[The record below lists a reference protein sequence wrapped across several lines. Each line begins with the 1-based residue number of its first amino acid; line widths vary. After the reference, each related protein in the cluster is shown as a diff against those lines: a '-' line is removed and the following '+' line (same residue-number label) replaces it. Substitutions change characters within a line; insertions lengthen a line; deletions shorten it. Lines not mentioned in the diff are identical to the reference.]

1 MNTDDNVTN
10 NRTSAVDA
18 SSGKAPEMDEII
30 DLVDEVLL
38 DDDAIQL
45 EEVPEIE
52 TETEEDDE
60 GLIELTDVVEESS
73 SEPQIGDTALDVGAD
88 EIFDLEMEEIPE
100 EEEPI
105 ELTDEVVPGVDLSK
119 DEEPIELVDEVAPE
133 VDSAQDDDLVI
144 ELFDTAEEPAA
155 DSEETE
161 SSELLEAEMSIPETE
176 DDSLEDIFSIETSDE
191 GPETPVEQ
199 APEDEDFN
207 LFDADEQPPVDIV
220 ETGIEAVE
228 RSEVGLEKGVQEP
241 MAGALEQAV
250 LERLSDDKLEEIVTS
265 ILKPAIEEKVERILL
280 EAAEAAIARE
290 IERLKQAL

>member
-1 MNTDDNVTN
+1 MNTEDNVTN

-18 SSGKAPEMDEII
+18 PSGKAPEMDEII

-38 DDDAIQL
+38 DDDASQL
-45 EEVPEIE
+45 EEAPEIE
-52 TETEEDDE
+52 AETEEDE
-60 GLIELTDVVEESS
+60 GLIELTDVVEERS
-73 SEPQIGDTALDVGAD
+73 SEPQIGDTAFDVGAD
-88 EIFDLEMEEIPE
+88 EIFDLEMEERPE
-100 EEEPI
+100 
-105 ELTDEVVPGVDLSK
+105 

-144 ELFDTAEEPAA
+144 KLFDTAEEPAA

-161 SSELLEAEMSIPETE
+161 SSELLKSETSIPETE
-176 DDSLEDIFSIETSDE
+176 DDSLADIFSIETSNE

-199 APEDEDFN
+199 VSEDEDFG

-220 ETGIEAVE
+220 ETGLEAVD
-228 RSEVGLEKGVQEP
+228 RSEVGLEKGAQEP

>member
-1 MNTDDNVTN
+1 MNTEDNVTN

-18 SSGKAPEMDEII
+18 PSGKAPEMDEII

-38 DDDAIQL
+38 DDDASQL
-45 EEVPEIE
+45 EEAPEIE
-52 TETEEDDE
+52 AETEEDE
-60 GLIELTDVVEESS
+60 GLIELTDVVEERS
-73 SEPQIGDTALDVGAD
+73 SEPQIGDTAFDVGAD
-88 EIFDLEMEEIPE
+88 EIFDLEMEERPE
-100 EEEPI
+100 
-105 ELTDEVVPGVDLSK
+105 

-144 ELFDTAEEPAA
+144 KLFDTAEEPAA

-161 SSELLEAEMSIPETE
+161 SSELLKSETSIPETE
-176 DDSLEDIFSIETSDE
+176 DDSLADIFSIETSNE

-199 APEDEDFN
+199 VSEDEDFG

-220 ETGIEAVE
+220 ETGLEAVDQ
-228 RSEVGLEKGVQEP
+228 SEVGLEEGVTEP
-241 MAGALEQAV
+241 VAGALEQAV

>member
-1 MNTDDNVTN
+1 MNTEDNVTN

-18 SSGKAPEMDEII
+18 PSGKAPEMDEII

-38 DDDAIQL
+38 DDDASQL
-45 EEVPEIE
+45 EEAPEIE
-52 TETEEDDE
+52 AETEEDE
-60 GLIELTDVVEESS
+60 GLIELTDVVEERS
-73 SEPQIGDTALDVGAD
+73 SEPQIGDTAFDVGAD
-88 EIFDLEMEEIPE
+88 EIFDLEMEERPE
-100 EEEPI
+100 
-105 ELTDEVVPGVDLSK
+105 

-144 ELFDTAEEPAA
+144 KLFDTAEEPAA

-161 SSELLEAEMSIPETE
+161 SSELLKSETSIPETE
-176 DDSLEDIFSIETSDE
+176 DDSLADIFSIETSNE

-199 APEDEDFN
+199 VSEDEDFG

-220 ETGIEAVE
+220 ETGLEAVE
-228 RSEVGLEKGVQEP
+228 RSEVGLEEGVTEP